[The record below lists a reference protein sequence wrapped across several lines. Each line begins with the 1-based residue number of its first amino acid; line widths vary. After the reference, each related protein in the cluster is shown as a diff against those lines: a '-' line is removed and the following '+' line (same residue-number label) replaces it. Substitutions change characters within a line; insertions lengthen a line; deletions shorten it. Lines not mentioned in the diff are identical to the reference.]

1 MKWSYALAAF
11 LALSLVPVWLQGSIL
26 GSGSVG
32 ILPPQV
38 LPPQIF
44 LSLFPG
50 ATGSYQMKIHNGN
63 GQAITIYLSIIFSKV
78 PPHGS
83 ATDIQL
89 NYPRTFV
96 AGTGNTVITVGVRI
110 SQSAAPGTYV
120 LNNTITF

>member
-63 GQAITIYLSIIFSKV
+63 GQALTIYLSITFSKV
-78 PPHGS
+78 PAKGS
-83 ATDIQL
+83 ATDIRL

-96 AGTGNTVITVGVRI
+96 AGTGNTLITVGVRV

-120 LNNTITF
+120 LNNTISF